1 MEILDRVHVKVSTK
15 MPNWGGRYSSPGLVK
30 DILKSERSYRSRPV
44 SREAGCPGAQRQSCP
59 SLLIG
64 RHTPRSGARAGHGGG
79 TPDLHVR
86 SECPLVVG
94 GGHTGNTA
102 SMNHPGTSSGAGG
115 YSFYSGDSKCLHQF
129 SLPRSLNVALI

>member
-15 MPNWGGRYSSPGLVK
+15 MPNWGGRYSSPGLVN
-30 DILKSERSYRSRPV
+30 DILKSERSYRSCPV

-79 TPDLHVR
+79 TPDLHGR

-94 GGHTGNTA
+94 GGHTGNTDCRVHESSWDFQRCWRIFFFIAVTQNISTSFLCCVA
-102 SMNHPGTSSGAGG
+102 ST
-115 YSFYSGDSKCLHQF
+115 
-129 SLPRSLNVALI
+129 